1 MKKIALITDSASDL
15 PQEVQEKYDVFM
27 LHFQIVYPDM
37 TYKDQVEITSKEVLA
52 AIEEKR
58 PTTSLPALEEIHQT
72 FEQIKAQGYEKVL
85 AITIS
90 SGLSGCHNAVQM
102 VADEYSDLSSHIY
115 DSRTISLGETC
126 LVQKA
131 GELIEAGYEDL
142 EEIVKVLDGVRSRQH
157 IFFMVDTLKYLV
169 AGGRI
174 GRVSGMLGGVL
185 NLKPIITVADDGV
198 YVTQS
203 KVRGTQKAL
212 AKVVEEAKGILDV
225 HKCKVYMIH
234 GDGEKGTKHIY
245 DLLKEESNIEEIGM
259 YDWISPVA
267 CVHTGP
273 GFIGLLL
280 QEV

>member
-1 MKKIALITDSASDL
+1 MRKIALITDSASDL
-15 PQEVQEKYDVFM
+15 PKEVQEQYDVFM
-27 LHFQIVYPDM
+27 LHFQIVYEDA

-52 AIEEKR
+52 DIENRR
-58 PTTSLPALEEIHQT
+58 PTTSLPALEEIHET
-72 FEQIKAQGYEKVL
+72 FQAIKDKGYEKVIG
-85 AITIS
+85 ITLS
-90 SGLSGCHNAVQM
+90 SGLSGCYNAVKM
-102 VADEYSDLSSHIY
+102 VADEYPELESHIY
-115 DSRTISLGETC
+115 DSKTISLGETC

-131 GELIEAGYEDL
+131 AELIEAGCENLD
-142 EEIVKVLDGVRSRQH
+142 EIVSALDETRKGQH

-198 YVTQS
+198 YATHS

-212 AKVVEEAKGILDV
+212 TKVVEEAKKILDEK
-225 HKCKVYMIH
+225 KCKVYMIH
-234 GDGEKGTKHIY
+234 GDGEEGTRHIY
-245 DLLKEESNIEEIGM
+245 DLLKNETNSETIDM

-280 QEV
+280 QEL

>member
-15 PQEVQEKYDVFM
+15 TKEIQEKYDVFM
-27 LHFQIVYPDM
+27 LHFQIVYPDA

-58 PTTSLPALEEIHQT
+58 PTTSLPSLDEIHQT
-72 FEQIKAQGYEKVL
+72 FAKIQEMGYEKAL

-102 VADEYSDLSSHIY
+102 VAEDYAQLETYIY
-115 DSRTISLGETC
+115 DSRTISLGETA
-126 LVQKA
+126 LIQKA

-142 EEIVKVLDGVRSRQH
+142 EEIVKVLDEVRSRQH

-198 YVTQS
+198 YVTHS

-212 AKVVEEAKGILDV
+212 AKAIEEAKHILGE
-225 HKCKVYMIH
+225 HLCRIYMIH
-234 GDGEKGTKHIY
+234 GDGEKGTNQIY
-245 DLLKEESNIEEIGM
+245 EALKDEKNVDEIGM

-273 GFIGLLL
+273 GFIGLFL
-280 QEV
+280 QEL